1 MTQPTARL
9 DAIDS
14 AKGIGIILV
23 VFGHAWRGA
32 FGAGLIPDTAL
43 FSAIDAGI
51 YAFHMPFF
59 FFLSGLIF
67 LQTLVK
73 YSTGKLLKGRVT
85 RLLWPMALWTWLFFG
100 FKLLGGAAVN
110 SPVTLADFPL
120 VPLPPYEHLW
130 FLWALFL
137 CQTLLILLYAP
148 LPRSIPQSY
157 LRVGAGAFGLILA
170 LCLPHLPVPSL
181 IWGPMVAHMPYFLIG
196 VAAGSIR
203 GLERHG
209 RIVVMLAAF
218 AFVAQ
223 TGSIMMGGVFSGTAI
238 PSMLLI
244 IYAWMVWPH
253 VDTGGD
259 TRVLRVLRYLGK
271 TSMVIYLTHTIF
283 SAALRIA
290 MLKIGLDSLLLVLIA
305 TTLIGLILPITVL
318 VGARRL
324 RLTKL
329 LGF

>member
-1 MTQPTARL
+1 MTHPKARF

-14 AKGIGIILV
+14 AKGVGIILV

-32 FGAGLIPDTAL
+32 FGAGLIPNNAL
-43 FSAIDAGI
+43 FTAVDAAI

-59 FFLSGLIF
+59 FFLSGLLF
-67 LQTLVK
+67 LDTLAK
-73 YSTGKLLKGRVT
+73 YQTGKLLKGRVT
-85 RLLWPMALWTWLFFG
+85 QLLWPMALWTWLFFG

-110 SPVTLADFPL
+110 SPVTPTDFPL

-148 LPRSIPQSY
+148 LPRAILQKY
-157 LRVGAGAFGLILA
+157 LRVGVGAVGLNLA
-170 LCLPHLPVPSL
+170 LFLPNLSVPSL

-196 VAAGSIR
+196 IALVSSQLKALHPAIC
-203 GLERHG
+203 
-209 RIVVMLAAF
+209 VLA
-218 AFVAQ
+218 V
-223 TGSIMMGGVFSGTAI
+223 GVFAERMYFVISCGFPTTTTLA
-238 PSMLLI
+238 SCLLVI
-244 IYAWMVWPH
+244 FGWMAWQG

-259 TRVLRVLRYLGK
+259 NRVLRVLRYLGK

-290 MLKIGLDSLLLVLIA
+290 MLKFGLDSLPLVLIA
-305 TTLIGLILPITVL
+305 TTLIGLILPLVVLTV
-318 VGARRL
+318 AQRL